1 MSKKNSTIQAIADEL
16 GISASTVSRVMNGL
30 GKKYRISE
38 KTIEAVEN
46 MAEKLNYTP
55 NNIAKSLRLKKT
67 STIGL
72 VVPDISNPWFAKI
85 ALKIE
90 KESRNNGYNIFLCNS
105 DDNIDIEKKSLILLQ
120 NWMVTGIIMVPI
132 GLEYKH
138 ILNAIDK
145 GTPVVLID
153 RFFEDVDIPYVS
165 ANDFEGSF
173 KATKY
178 LIENGHKR
186 IVCLQGIVGTSSN
199 NKRVGG
205 YKKALAD
212 YNIPIDENIILG
224 SDFSFDNG
232 YTNAKHLI
240 GDLKKNKITAV
251 FSTGNQITLG
261 ILKAFKEKGVK
272 IPEDIS
278 IVSYDEQNYSELL
291 YTPLSTI
298 SHLVDNELGILA
310 LKLLFDKMDDKIIG
324 KSKNILL
331 PTQLI
336 KRESVKNFNC

>member
-46 MAEKLNYTP
+46 MADKLNYTP

-120 NWMVTGIIMVPI
+120 NWMVAGVIMVPI

-138 ILNAIDK
+138 ILNATDK
-145 GTPVVLID
+145 GTPIVLID
-153 RFFEDVDIPYVS
+153 RFFEDVDLPYVS
-165 ANDFEGSF
+165 ANNFEGSF
-173 KATKY
+173 KATEH
-178 LIENGHKR
+178 LIKNGHKR

-199 NKRVGG
+199 NKRVEG

-232 YTNAKHLI
+232 YTNAKQLI
-240 GDLKKNKITAV
+240 RDLNKNKLTAI

-261 ILKAFKEKGVK
+261 ILKAFKEKGIK

-298 SHLVDNELGILA
+298 SHLMDNELGILA
-310 LKLLFDKMDDKIIG
+310 LKLLFDKIDDKIIG

-336 KRESVKNFNC
+336 KRESVKNINF